1 MLECRKCPLYIAN
14 GGYYGSICYGEDDI
28 VSCVPKYPSAAEK
41 TATGKTVKE
50 MEPGVLGTGGGE
62 NAF

>member
-1 MLECRKCPLYIAN
+1 MLECQKCPLYIAN

-50 MEPGVLGTGGGE
+50 NGGMK
-62 NAF
+62 